1 MDMVHYYEIKAK
13 WKQGKEGELTEP
25 TLPAIHTGTAPPF
38 PGAVANAWAP
48 EHLFVAAINGC
59 LMTTFFAIA
68 ENSRLAFDFY
78 ECRAR
83 GKLEKVDGRY
93 MISEVVLQPL
103 IRVTF
108 EKDIDRA
115 ERIIQKSENIC
126 LISNSVK
133 TKIVLDP
140 EIVS

>member
-1 MDMVHYYEIKAK
+1 MDMAHYYEVKAK

-25 TLPAIHTGTAPPF
+25 TLPTLHTGTAPPF
-38 PGAVANAWAP
+38 PGAVANVWAP

-83 GKLEKVDGRY
+83 GKLEKVEGLY

-103 IRVTF
+103 VKVTF

-115 ERIIQKSENIC
+115 ERIIQKSEHMC

-133 TKIVLDP
+133 TKIILKP

>member
-1 MDMVHYYEIKAK
+1 MDMRHYYEIKAK
-13 WKQGKEGELTEP
+13 WTQGKEGELSEP
-25 TLPAIHTGTAPPF
+25 TLPVIHTGTAPPF
-38 PGAVANAWAP
+38 PGGVANVWAP

-83 GKLEKVDGRY
+83 GKLEKVEGLY

-108 EKDIDRA
+108 KKDIERA

-126 LISNSVK
+126 LVSNSVK
-133 TKIVLDP
+133 TKIVLAP